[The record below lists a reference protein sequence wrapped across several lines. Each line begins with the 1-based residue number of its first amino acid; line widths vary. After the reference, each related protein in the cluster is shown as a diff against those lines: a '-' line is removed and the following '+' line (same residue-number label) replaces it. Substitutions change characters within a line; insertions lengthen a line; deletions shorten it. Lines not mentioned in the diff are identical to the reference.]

1 MFEESSIEEFLLGM
15 ASQLAEREDPF
26 LCSDVRDKLFGPM
39 EFTRRD
45 LGALNIMR
53 GRDNGLA
60 DYNSARAAY
69 KLPKRKEWKEI
80 NPILFDKH
88 PELLQILISAYKD
101 RLDNVDAYIGG
112 MLESY
117 GKPGELFT
125 KVILDQFTRIR
136 DADRFW
142 FENEENG
149 IFTKEEIEKFR
160 KIRLYDV
167 IVNSTNIDPS
177 QIQKNVFQFF
187 EGDPCPQPEQLN
199 ATLLDPCSHLE
210 GYDYFSGSELTY
222 IYACVFLGFVPILCA
237 TAGYCVVK
245 LQNRRRRRLKV
256 KQETMRS
263 KVGKQTVDKMIA
275 REWLHANHKRLV
287 TVKFGPECAIYTV
300 DRKGEKLRTFN
311 LKNVEQIQVELSQES
326 YSNKRPLAVL
336 RIHNDHDLVL
346 ELETIGA
353 RRKFIKKLEDFLIL
367 HKKEMALSE
376 QNREMILA
384 KAETRERR
392 QKKLEH
398 FFREAYALT
407 FGLRPG
413 ERRRRSD
420 ASNDGEV
427 MTVMRTS
434 LSKSEFAAALGMKP
448 DAMFVRKMFNIVDKD
463 QDGRI
468 SFQEFLETV
477 VLFSRGKTEDKLRII
492 FDMCDNDRNGVIDKA
507 EFGEMMRSLV
517 EIARTTSLTDD
528 QVTELIDGMFSDC
541 GLEHKNHLTYK
552 DFKEMMKEYKGEF
565 VAIGLD
571 CKGAKQ
577 NFLDTS
583 TNIARMTSFAI
594 EPTESEKHWI
604 LEKWDT
610 YTTFLEENRQNIF
623 YLFLFYVI
631 TIALFVERFIRKYY
645 KEINYHV
652 VFPYPHGTE
661 KKLFN

>member
-1 MFEESSIEEFLLGM
+1 MNSCLFPQEVFEDSSIEEFIMGM

-39 EFTRRD
+39 EFSRRD

-60 DYNSARAAY
+60 DYNTARAAY
-69 KLPKRKEWKEI
+69 KLPRREDWKEI
-80 NPILFDKH
+80 NPDLFNSK
-88 PELLQILISAYKD
+88 PELLQILISTYSN
-101 RLDNVDAYIGG
+101 RLENIDAYIGG
-112 MLESY
+112 MLESF

-125 KVILDQFTRIR
+125 AVILDQFLRIR

-142 FENEENG
+142 FENEDNG
-149 IFTKEEIEKFR
+149 IFSTEEIEWLR
-160 KIRLYDV
+160 KITLWDV
-167 IVNSTNIDPS
+167 IVNSTDIQPEE
-177 QIQKNVFQFF
+177 IQKNVFMFAD
-187 EGDPCPQPEQLN
+187 GDPCPQLLQIN
-199 ATLLDPCSHLE
+199 ASHLE
-210 GYDYFSGSELTY
+210 PCKHLDGYDYFAGSELAY

-245 LQNRRRRRLKV
+245 LQNRRRRRLKI
-256 KQETMRS
+256 KQETMKS
-263 KVGKQTVDKMIA
+263 KSGKQTVDKMIA

-287 TVKFGPECAIYTV
+287 TVKFGPEVAIYTV

-311 LKNVEQIQVELSQES
+311 LKDVETLQVELSQES
-326 YSNKRPLAVL
+326 YTKKRPLVLL

-346 ELETIGA
+346 ELETVGA
-353 RRKFIKKLEDFLIL
+353 RRKFVKKLEDFLIL
-367 HKKEMALSE
+367 HKKEMSINE
-376 QNREMILA
+376 QNRELMLA

-392 QKKLEH
+392 SKRLEH

-407 FGLRPG
+407 FGLKPG

-420 ASNDGEV
+420 ASSDGEV

-434 LSKSEFAAALGMKP
+434 LSKSEFAAALGMKS

-517 EIARTTSLTDD
+517 EIARTTSLSDD
-528 QVTELIDGMFSDC
+528 QVTELIDGMFSDV
-541 GLEHKNHLTYK
+541 GLEHKNHLTYQ
-552 DFKEMMKEYKGEF
+552 DFKLMMKEYKGEF

-583 TNIARMTSFAI
+583 TNVARMTSFAI
-594 EPTESEKHWI
+594 EPLSDSERHW
-604 LEKWDT
+604 LTDKWDA

-631 TIALFVERFIRKYY
+631 TIALFVERFIRKYFY
-645 KEINYHV
+645 TNYINVHQ
-652 VFPYPHGTE
+652 E
-661 KKLFN
+661 